1 MGKKGLTA
9 KQVQHLGPLETRYEL
24 PAGPPTGLY
33 LVIQPSGTKSW
44 ALRYRWHGQTRK
56 LTFPQTYPDMGL
68 AAARAEA
75 TLKLDSLENDIDPAA
90 VQAEEIQK
98 DQPTTLKSVV
108 DEWLKREVSKT
119 RTKGEVTR
127 IMNKEVVPGWK
138 HKLITDIARPD
149 VNRLIDAI
157 MDRKAPILAN
167 RTLSI
172 LKRFFRWT
180 IERGYIQ
187 VSPIAG
193 IRPPAKEKTRERVLT
208 EEELTAIWNAAP
220 ALGFPFGDYFRLLAL
235 TGQRRG
241 EVANMKWADVDLDA
255 ALWTLPKEA
264 TKAGR
269 IHDVPLSAPAVA
281 LLRNAPKFKG
291 PYIFTTTSGKGPI
304 SGFSKA
310 KTSLNDS
317 IVEARTRAVSEETAD
332 PPKNLELAQWGLHDL
347 RRTLTTWMANNGVFP
362 HVLAAILNHSPGSTL
377 GITAVYARS
386 KWSKEKR
393 AALDAW
399 AQYVTSL
406 EKPAEV
412 IEAERVMVAVG

>member
-9 KQVQHLGPLETRYEL
+9 KQVQHLGPLETRYEV

-75 TLKLDSLENDIDPAA
+75 TMKLDNLDNDIDPAA
-90 VQAEEIQK
+90 VQAEEIQ
-98 DQPTTLKSVV
+98 QEEPNTVKSVV

-119 RTKGEVTR
+119 QTKGEVAR
-127 IMNKEVVPGWK
+127 IMNKEVMPKWK

-157 MDRKAPILAN
+157 MDRKTPILAN

-180 IERGYIQ
+180 IDRGYIQ

-193 IRPPAKEKTRERVLT
+193 IRPPAKEKTRDRVLT

-220 ALGFPFGDYFRLLAL
+220 ELGFPFGDYFRFLAL

-241 EVANMKWADVDLDA
+241 EVANMKWADIDLDA

-269 IHDVPLSAPAVA
+269 IHDVPLSEPAVQ
-281 LLRNAPKFKG
+281 LLRSLPRFKG
-291 PYIFTTTSGKGPI
+291 PYIFTTTSGKRPI

-310 KTSLNDS
+310 KTALNDA
-317 IVEARTRAVSEETAD
+317 IVEARRKSA
-332 PPKNLELAQWGLHDL
+332 ELPENAKALDQWGLHDL
-347 RRTLTTWMANNGVFP
+347 RRTLTTWMANNGVLP

-393 AALDAW
+393 EALGRW
-399 AQYVTSL
+399 AQYMSGL
-406 EKPAEV
+406 EKPAE
-412 IEAERVMVAVG
+412 EAERAMVAVG

>member
-9 KQVQHLGPLETRYEL
+9 KQVQHLGPLGTRYEV

-44 ALRYRWHGQTRK
+44 ALRYRRHGQTRK

-98 DQPTTLKSVV
+98 EEPNTVKSVV

-127 IMNKEVVPGWK
+127 IMSKEVTPKWK

-180 IERGYIQ
+180 IERGYLQ

-193 IRPPAKEKTRERVLT
+193 IRPPAKEKTRDRVLT

-291 PYIFTTTSGKGPI
+291 PYIFTTTSSKPPI

-310 KTSLNDS
+310 KTALNDA
-317 IVEARTRAVSEETAD
+317 IVEARGKSA
-332 PPKNLELAQWGLHDL
+332 ELPENAKALDQWGLHDL
-347 RRTLTTWMANNGVFP
+347 RRTLTTWMANNGVLP

-393 AALDAW
+393 DALDRW
-399 AQYVTSL
+399 AQYITS
-406 EKPAEV
+406 EEEPAEDP
-412 IEAERVMVAVG
+412 EAEQAMVAAG

>member
-9 KQVQHLGPLETRYEL
+9 LQVQHLEPLETRYEV

-56 LTFPQTYPDMGL
+56 LTFPETYPDWGL
-68 AAARAEA
+68 AQARAQA
-75 TLKLDSLENDIDPAA
+75 TLKLDNLENDIDPAA
-90 VQAEEIQK
+90 VQAEEVHLSA
-98 DQPTTLKSVV
+98 PNTLKSVV

-119 RTKGEVTR
+119 RTKGEVAR
-127 IMNKEVVPGWK
+127 IMHKEVTPEWK

-149 VNRLIDAI
+149 VNRLIDSI
-157 MDRKAPILAN
+157 MDRECPILAN

-180 IERGYIQ
+180 IERGYLQ

-193 IRPPAKEKTRERVLT
+193 IRPPAKETTRDRVLT
-208 EEELTAIWNAAP
+208 EEELAAIWNAAP
-220 ALGFPFGDYFRLLAL
+220 ALGFPFGDYFRFLTL
-235 TGQRRG
+235 TGQRRS
-241 EVANMKWADVDLDA
+241 EVANMKWIDVDLDA

-281 LLRNAPKFKG
+281 LLRNLPRFKG
-291 PYIFTTTSGKGPI
+291 PFIFTTTSGKRPI

-310 KTSLNDS
+310 KGALD
-317 IVEARTRAVSEETAD
+317 V
-332 PPKNLELAQWGLHDL
+332 KELDQWGLHDL
-347 RRTLTTWMANNGVFP
+347 RRTMTTWMANHGVLP
-362 HVLAAILNHSPGSTL
+362 HVLAAVLNHSPGSTL

-393 AALDAW
+393 EALDAW
-399 AQYVTSL
+399 AQYVSTL
-406 EKPAEV
+406 TTPAT
-412 IEAERVMVAVG
+412 IAATA

>member
-1 MGKKGLTA
+1 MRKKGLTA
-9 KQVQHLGPLETRYEL
+9 KQVQHLGPLETRYEV

-56 LTFPQTYPDMGL
+56 LTFPETYPAWGL
-68 AAARAEA
+68 AQARAEA
-75 TLKLDSLENDIDPAA
+75 TLKLDSLETDIDPAA

-108 DEWLKREVSKT
+108 DEWLKREVSQT

-127 IMNKEVVPGWK
+127 IMHKEVTPEWK
-138 HKLITDIARPD
+138 HKLVTDIARPD

-157 MDRKAPILAN
+157 MDRECPILAN

-180 IERGYIQ
+180 IERGYLQ

-193 IRPPAKEKTRERVLT
+193 IRPPAKETTRDRVLT
-208 EEELTAIWNAAP
+208 EAELTVIWNAAP
-220 ALGFPFGDYFRLLAL
+220 ALGFPFGDYFRFLTL
-235 TGQRRG
+235 TGQRRS
-241 EVANMKWADVDLDA
+241 EVANMKWSDVDLDQ

-269 IHDVPLSAPAVA
+269 IHDVPLSPAAVE
-281 LLRNAPKFKG
+281 LLLKLPRFKG
-291 PYIFTTTSGKGPI
+291 PHIFTTTSGTRPI

-310 KTSLNDS
+310 KAALTAA
-317 IVEARTRAVSEETAD
+317 IVET
-332 PPKNLELAQWGLHDL
+332 ELDRWGLHDL
-347 RRTLTTWMANNGVFP
+347 RRSMTTWCANNGVQP
-362 HVLAAILNHSPGSTL
+362 HV
-377 GITAVYARS
+377 
-386 KWSKEKR
+386 
-393 AALDAW
+393 
-399 AQYVTSL
+399 
-406 EKPAEV
+406 
-412 IEAERVMVAVG
+412 